1 MKPVLSLFPGVGLL
15 DRAFED
21 EGFCIVRGP
30 DLLWGGDI
38 KRFHPPAG
46 AFAGII
52 GGPPCQKFSSIGRL
66 QAHVN
71 PNWKP
76 IDLIPEFERCIAE
89 ARPRWF
95 LMENVPAAPVP
106 AIVGYAHMDEL
117 VRDVWVGGETTRFRR
132 FTFGIDEAEPR
143 PVRFQVS
150 QLALHIQDARPAV
163 LAQASRWVPVAMGG
177 NGQFK
182 QGITSSRRKKEPDRK
197 RGRVY
202 SRRSNA
208 WFREAC
214 RYQGLPEDFDLPGFT
229 ISEKIRAI
237 GNGVPYALGRAVAQ
251 AVRVSLGGSLEATA

>member
-21 EGFCIVRGP
+21 EGFCVVRGP
-30 DLLWGGDI
+30 DLLWGGDV
-38 KRFHPPAG
+38 KRFHPPAS

-52 GGPPCQKFSSIGRL
+52 GGPPCQKFSTIGRL

-76 IDLIPEFERCIAE
+76 VDLIPEFERCIVE

-95 LMENVPAAPVP
+95 LMENVPAAPIPQVP
-106 AIVGYAHMDEL
+106 GYTSMVEL
-117 VRDVWVGGETTRFRR
+117 VRDVWVGGETTRYRR
-132 FTFGIDEAEPR
+132 FTFGLRAIEDAAR
-143 PVRFQVS
+143 PVRFHVP
-150 QLALHIQDARPAV
+150 QLALHMQDPRPAV
-163 LAQASRWVPVAMGG
+163 LAQASCWVPVAIGG
-177 NGQFK
+177 NGQF
-182 QGITSSRRKKEPDRK
+182 K

-202 SRRSNA
+202 SRSSNE

-214 RYQGLPEDFDLPGFT
+214 RYQGLPDDFDLPGFT
-229 ISEKIRAI
+229 ISEKIKAI

-251 AVRVSLGGSLEATA
+251 AVRVALGDPLEATG